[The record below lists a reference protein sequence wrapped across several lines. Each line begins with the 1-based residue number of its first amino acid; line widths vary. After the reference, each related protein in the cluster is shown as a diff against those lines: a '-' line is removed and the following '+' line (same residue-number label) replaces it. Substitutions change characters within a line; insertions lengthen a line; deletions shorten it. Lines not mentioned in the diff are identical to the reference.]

1 MSSQL
6 SQKSELEVD
15 IVNDPDIVLY
25 FYEIMQS
32 AAKHAAVDKIKDT
45 NKYDVL
51 YDVVELGKERQLRSV
66 NNNNSKFRT
75 LDLFVEYRPK
85 DIYVYGGCA
94 LTLYDIALRGLK
106 RKHGLNALEM
116 RVRRKTTDIDLVW
129 FPRVPDVLVGT
140 GHMVT
145 SQSPA
150 IKAMV
155 SRLETYL
162 KENKSL
168 YQRKLQGLFHDKLGD
183 RYTID
188 SVDHFEVEHTHTIE
202 AGVHN
207 ITIKCRVN
215 GIALK
220 LCEMSIHDSG
230 SSQKYNENHERIP
243 FLQPMTEDPAYCP
256 PNELVQVHIHDKVI
270 LVPNLVLYCKQQLFI
285 MGNKLRS
292 EDFRTPY
299 EIALDNEKAL
309 GSFYRVAFVLYLLES
324 LKQNQRNVSERM
336 NVENVGRTIDEIHE
350 MVNYIKSVFRKEIQ
364 SLCSMEM
371 NDEVRMLIC
380 GPLKQIKGLPSYL
393 MTSRSKA
400 AILKK
405 QHRSASYRSLLGLQH
420 RIDILIKT
428 IESMKQVS
436 NSGDLFDLLRRTYE
450 LGSEIISESK
460 KVSEEEFRPPA
471 ANHRMIHQRVEE
483 LSGKVDALYT
493 EYTALVQQ
501 LQTNSIRNLSTSSLS
516 ASAAP
521 FRPSSLSPLVLKD
534 PMSQSMGSMS
544 QSMGSMSQSMGS
556 LPPLHPYRPTRMGG
570 RSMRKSKH
578 RSSKKYNTR
587 KRAKKN

>member
-1 MSSQL
+1 MSARQSSMSSQL

-32 AAKHAAVDKIKDT
+32 AAKHAVNKDKIKNS
-45 NKYDVL
+45 NKYDML
-51 YDVVELGKERQLRSV
+51 YDVVELGKEGQFRSIK
-66 NNNNSKFRT
+66 NNSNNSKFRT
-75 LDLFVEYRPK
+75 IDYFVEYNPK

-94 LTLYDIALRGLK
+94 LTLYDIALHGLK
-106 RKHGLNALEM
+106 RKHGLNALET

-129 FPRVPDVLVGT
+129 FPHVPHVLVGT

-155 SRLETYL
+155 SRLEIYL

-168 YQRKLQGLFHDKLGD
+168 YQSTLQGLLREKLGD

-188 SVDHFEVEHTHTIE
+188 SVKDFTIKHTHIMHIGAHHIE
-202 AGVHN
+202 VS
-207 ITIKCRVN
+207 CVVN
-215 GIALK
+215 GETLK

-230 SSQKYNENHERIP
+230 SSQQYNENHERIP
-243 FLQPMTEDPAYCP
+243 FLQPMTEDPIYCP
-256 PNELVQVHIHDKVI
+256 PNEMVHVHIHDKEI
-270 LVPNLVLYCKQQLFI
+270 LVPNIALYCKQQLFI
-285 MGNKLRS
+285 VGNKLRS
-292 EDFRTPY
+292 DDFPTPY
-299 EIALDNEKAL
+299 EKAL

-324 LKQNQRNVSERM
+324 LRQNQRNVSERM

-350 MVNYIKSVFRKEIQ
+350 MVNHVKWVFHTEIQ

-371 NDEVRMLIC
+371 NDEVRMLLC
-380 GPLKQIKGLPSYL
+380 NPLKQIKGLPSYS
-393 MTSRSKA
+393 MVSRSEA

-405 QHRSASYRSLLGLQH
+405 QNRSASYRSLLGLQN
-420 RIDILIKT
+420 RISTLIQM
-428 IESMKQVS
+428 IESIKQKN
-436 NSGDLFDLLRRTYE
+436 NSDDLFDLLRRTYE
-450 LGSEIISESK
+450 LGTVIISESV
-460 KVSEEEFRPPA
+460 KVSEGEFRPPA

-483 LSGKVDALYT
+483 LSGEVDALYA
-493 EYTALVQQ
+493 EYSALVQR
-501 LQTNSIRNLSTSSLS
+501 NSISKLS

-521 FRPSSLSPLVLKD
+521 FRPSA
-534 PMSQSMGSMS
+534 
-544 QSMGSMSQSMGS
+544 S
-556 LPPLHPYRPTRMGG
+556 LPPRHPGKPTSMGG

-587 KRAKKN
+587 KNTKKN